1 MIKSN
6 DKLIFNLYNIMKL
19 DLESDLTFENQ
30 MILLWKVIINLATTQ
45 NFEPFPNFWNIETCE
60 ILNIS

>member
-30 MILLWKVIINLATTQ
+30 MILLWKVIINLATMQ

>member
-1 MIKSN
+1 
-6 DKLIFNLYNIMKL
+6 MKL